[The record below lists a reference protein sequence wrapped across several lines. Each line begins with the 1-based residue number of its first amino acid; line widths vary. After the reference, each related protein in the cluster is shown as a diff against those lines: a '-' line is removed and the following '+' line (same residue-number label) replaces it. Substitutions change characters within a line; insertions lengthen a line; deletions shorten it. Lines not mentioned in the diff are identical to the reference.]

1 MGKRIAWSMI
11 TILGLAILASPAAV
25 AQQESNGVHEIC
37 RYSLTLF
44 KIDDATLGVHNE
56 RLLREE
62 IVPDIYPSSRVT
74 VIGYTDVIGLEDRN
88 QRLSEQRAEA
98 VAKRIMAEKG
108 PNGYKEL
115 IARGVGES
123 APLYSNDL
131 PEGRFYN
138 RTVQIEI
145 DTRR

>member
-1 MGKRIAWSMI
+1 MGKNPASIGIA
-11 TILGLAILASPAAV
+11 LAAV
-25 AQQESNGVHEIC
+25 IFSTSSTTLAQVEPNGIHEIC

-44 KIDDATLGVHNE
+44 KIDDATLGVNNE

-62 IVPDIYPSSRVT
+62 IVPDIYTTSRVT
-74 VIGYTDVIGLEDRN
+74 VTGYTDVIGLEDRN

-98 VAKRIMAEKG
+98 VARRIRSEKG
-108 PNGYKEL
+108 PNGYREL
-115 IARGVGES
+115 IARGVGETD
-123 APLYSNDL
+123 PLYSNGT

-145 DTRR
+145 NTRR